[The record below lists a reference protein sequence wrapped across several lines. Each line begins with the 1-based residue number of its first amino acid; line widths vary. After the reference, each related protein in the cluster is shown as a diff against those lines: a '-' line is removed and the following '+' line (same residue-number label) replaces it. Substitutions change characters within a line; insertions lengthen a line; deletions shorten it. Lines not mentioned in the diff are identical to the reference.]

1 VLVSRVAEQKVQS
14 SAERI
19 WESVARLRVEGALAF
34 VGLRRVEKARAWLAP
49 KTHLQLSR
57 HNHNSSNGTEKVP
70 MAVKKRQKT
79 LASGR
84 PPASRTQE
92 RMTSERSRTIIRTH
106 HKLQKEH
113 AAALVRKDDR
123 TAHEIAQLIE
133 KNGGLKTY
141 QAASKQ
147 GQAKDR
153 GGDSSK
159 LLVDW
164 LQQSK
169 IINSKDRGHKSV
181 AKPMLRCLEIGSL
194 SANNEVSKFPGV
206 INMTRIDLNSQG
218 PGIEK
223 QDFMERPL
231 PTCDDERFDII
242 SLSLVLNYV
251 PDSVGR
257 GEMLKRITEFL
268 RPARGEDD
276 IPPNTGPFLFLV
288 LPLPCVKNS
297 RYLDE
302 ALLLR
307 IMTNLGFSKQYSK
320 FTSKLCYYLFSW
332 NGKVTSRKSEKKK
345 LGDKPAMNNFCIVVE

>member
-1 VLVSRVAEQKVQS
+1 
-14 SAERI
+14 
-19 WESVARLRVEGALAF
+19 
-34 VGLRRVEKARAWLAP
+34 
-49 KTHLQLSR
+49 
-57 HNHNSSNGTEKVP
+57 

-84 PPASRTQE
+84 PPVSRPKE

-133 KNGGLKTY
+133 KNGGLKSY

-164 LQQSK
+164 LQQSEV
-169 IINSKDRGHKSV
+169 IDSKDRGHKSTT
-181 AKPMLRCLEIGSL
+181 KPTLKCLEVGSL
-194 SANNEVSKFPGV
+194 SANNEVSRFPSV
-206 INMTRIDLNSQG
+206 IHMTRIDLNSQG

-223 QDFMERPL
+223 QDFMERPE
-231 PTCDDERFDII
+231 PTSDDERFDII

-251 PDSVGR
+251 TDAVGR
-257 GEMLKRITEFL
+257 GEMLKRITKFL
-268 RPARGEDD
+268 RPPKEESDATK
-276 IPPNTGPFLFLV
+276 TGPFLFLV
-288 LPLPCVKNS
+288 LPLPCVTNS
-297 RYLDE
+297 RYVDE
-302 ALLLR
+302 PLLLK
-307 IMTNLGFSKQYSK
+307 IMGNLGFTKQHNK
-320 FTSKLCYYLFSW
+320 HTTKLCYYLFSW
-332 NGKVTSRKSEKKK
+332 NGKVTPRKTEKKK
-345 LGDKPAMNNFCIVVE
+345 LRDKPAMNNFSIVLE

>member
-1 VLVSRVAEQKVQS
+1 
-14 SAERI
+14 
-19 WESVARLRVEGALAF
+19 
-34 VGLRRVEKARAWLAP
+34 
-49 KTHLQLSR
+49 
-57 HNHNSSNGTEKVP
+57 

-79 LASGR
+79 LSHGR
-84 PPASRTQE
+84 PPVSKPKE

-106 HKLQKEH
+106 HRLQKEH
-113 AAALVRKDDR
+113 AAALKKGDVSS
-123 TAHEIAQLIE
+123 AEEIARAIE
-133 KNGGLKTY
+133 KNGGIKMY

-169 IINSKDRGHKSV
+169 VLDPKARDRRSAGN
-181 AKPMLRCLEIGSL
+181 AELRCLEVGAL
-194 SANNEVSKFPGV
+194 STENEISKYASV
-206 INMTRIDLNSQG
+206 IDMTRIDLNSQG

-251 PDSVGR
+251 PDAVGR
-257 GEMLKRITEFL
+257 GEMLKRITKFL
-268 RPARGEDD
+268 RKGVAWTETADSVLPA
-276 IPPNTGPFLFLV
+276 LFFV
-288 LPLPCVKNS
+288 LPLPCVDNS

-302 ALLLR
+302 DLFLG
-307 IMTNLGFSKQYSK
+307 IMGDLGFTMRFSKN
-320 FTSKLCYYLFSW
+320 TSKLCYYLFTLT
-332 NGKVTSRKSEKKK
+332 NEPKATTAEKRKIRD
-345 LGDKPAMNNFCIVVE
+345 GPGMNNFCIVVE

>member
-1 VLVSRVAEQKVQS
+1 
-14 SAERI
+14 
-19 WESVARLRVEGALAF
+19 
-34 VGLRRVEKARAWLAP
+34 
-49 KTHLQLSR
+49 
-57 HNHNSSNGTEKVP
+57 

-79 LASGR
+79 LSHGR
-84 PPASRTQE
+84 PPVSKPKE

-106 HKLQKEH
+106 HRLQKEH
-113 AAALVRKDDR
+113 AAALKKGDVSS
-123 TAHEIAQLIE
+123 AEEIAQAIE
-133 KNGGLKTY
+133 RNGGIKMY

-169 IINSKDRGHKSV
+169 VLDPKARDRRSAGD
-181 AKPMLRCLEIGSL
+181 AELRCLEVGAL
-194 SANNEVSKFPGV
+194 STKNEISKYASV
-206 INMTRIDLNSQG
+206 IDMTRIDLNSQG

-251 PDSVGR
+251 PDAVGR
-257 GEMLKRITEFL
+257 GEMLKRITKFL
-268 RPARGEDD
+268 RKGVAWTETADSVLPA
-276 IPPNTGPFLFLV
+276 LFFV
-288 LPLPCVKNS
+288 LPLPCVDNS

-302 ALLLR
+302 ELFLA
-307 IMTNLGFSKQYSK
+307 IMGDLGFTMRFSKN
-320 FTSKLCYYLFSW
+320 TSKLCYYLFTLT
-332 NGKVTSRKSEKKK
+332 NEPKATTAEKRKIRD
-345 LGDKPAMNNFCIVVE
+345 GPGMNNFCIVVE

>member
-1 VLVSRVAEQKVQS
+1 
-14 SAERI
+14 
-19 WESVARLRVEGALAF
+19 
-34 VGLRRVEKARAWLAP
+34 
-49 KTHLQLSR
+49 
-57 HNHNSSNGTEKVP
+57 

-79 LASGR
+79 LSHGR
-84 PPASRTQE
+84 PPVSKPKE

-106 HKLQKEH
+106 HRLQKEH
-113 AAALVRKDDR
+113 AAALKKGDVSS
-123 TAHEIAQLIE
+123 AEEIARAIE
-133 KNGGLKTY
+133 KNGGIKMY

-169 IINSKDRGHKSV
+169 VLDPKARDRRSAGD
-181 AKPMLRCLEIGSL
+181 AELRCLEVGAL
-194 SANNEVSKFPGV
+194 STKNEISKYASV
-206 INMTRIDLNSQG
+206 IDMTRIDLNSQG

-251 PDSVGR
+251 PDAVGR
-257 GEMLKRITEFL
+257 GEMLKRITKFL
-268 RPARGEDD
+268 RKGVAWTETADSVLPA
-276 IPPNTGPFLFLV
+276 LFFV
-288 LPLPCVKNS
+288 LPLPCVDNS

-302 ALLLR
+302 ELFLA
-307 IMTNLGFSKQYSK
+307 IMGDLGFTMRFSKN
-320 FTSKLCYYLFSW
+320 TSKLCYYLFTLT
-332 NGKVTSRKSEKKK
+332 NEPKATTAEKRKIRD
-345 LGDKPAMNNFCIVVE
+345 GPGMNNFCIVVE

>member
-1 VLVSRVAEQKVQS
+1 
-14 SAERI
+14 
-19 WESVARLRVEGALAF
+19 
-34 VGLRRVEKARAWLAP
+34 
-49 KTHLQLSR
+49 
-57 HNHNSSNGTEKVP
+57 

-79 LASGR
+79 LSHGR
-84 PPASRTQE
+84 PPVSKPKE

-106 HKLQKEH
+106 HRLQKEH
-113 AAALVRKDDR
+113 AAALKKGDVSS
-123 TAHEIAQLIE
+123 AEEIAQAIE
-133 KNGGLKTY
+133 NNGGIKMY

-169 IINSKDRGHKSV
+169 VLDPKARDRRRAGD
-181 AKPMLRCLEIGSL
+181 AELRCLEVGAL
-194 SANNEVSKFPGV
+194 STKNEISKYASV
-206 INMTRIDLNSQG
+206 IDMTRIDLNSQG

-251 PDSVGR
+251 PDAVGR
-257 GEMLKRITEFL
+257 GEMLKRITKFL
-268 RPARGEDD
+268 RKGVAWTEAAHSVLPA
-276 IPPNTGPFLFLV
+276 LFFV
-288 LPLPCVKNS
+288 LPLPCVDNS

-302 ALLLR
+302 DLFLG
-307 IMTNLGFSKQYSK
+307 IMGDLGFTMRFSKN
-320 FTSKLCYYLFSW
+320 TSKLCYYLFTLT
-332 NGKVTSRKSEKKK
+332 NEPKATTAEKRKIRD
-345 LGDKPAMNNFCIVVE
+345 GPGMNNFCIVVE

>member
-1 VLVSRVAEQKVQS
+1 
-14 SAERI
+14 
-19 WESVARLRVEGALAF
+19 
-34 VGLRRVEKARAWLAP
+34 
-49 KTHLQLSR
+49 
-57 HNHNSSNGTEKVP
+57 

-79 LASGR
+79 LSHGR
-84 PPASRTQE
+84 PPVSKPKE

-106 HKLQKEH
+106 HRLQKEH
-113 AAALVRKDDR
+113 AAALKKGDVSS
-123 TAHEIAQLIE
+123 AEEIARAIE
-133 KNGGLKTY
+133 KNGGIKMY

-169 IINSKDRGHKSV
+169 FLDPKARDRRRAGD
-181 AKPMLRCLEIGSL
+181 AELRCLEVGAL
-194 SANNEVSKFPGV
+194 STKNEISKYASV
-206 INMTRIDLNSQG
+206 IDMTRIDLNSQG

-251 PDSVGR
+251 PDAVGR
-257 GEMLKRITEFL
+257 GEMLKRITKFL
-268 RPARGEDD
+268 RKGVAWTETADSVLPA
-276 IPPNTGPFLFLV
+276 LFFV
-288 LPLPCVKNS
+288 LPLPCVDNS

-302 ALLLR
+302 ELFLA
-307 IMTNLGFSKQYSK
+307 IMGDLGFTMRFSKN
-320 FTSKLCYYLFSW
+320 TSKLCYYLFTLT
-332 NGKVTSRKSEKKK
+332 NEPKATTAEKWKIRD
-345 LGDKPAMNNFCIVVE
+345 GPGMNNFCIVVE